1 MVRLGFHRLNPR
13 VIIPSFGTSLSACF
27 DIRYCA
33 TQQSLKAY
41 DNFNF
46 VVNKQ
51 INEDR
56 SFVLYPKERVLV
68 PTGLILQIKHP
79 YLDDST
85 YPGSYS
91 IRLHARSS
99 LALKHGIVLGNS
111 QGIVDVDYQEEIFVI
126 LTNISNL
133 PYTVSDQE
141 RIAQAEIVKN
151 ERFALEELIDRPE
164 KLSERNGGFGSTG
177 RI

>member
-1 MVRLGFHRLNPR
+1 MVNLGFHRLNPR
-13 VIIPSFGTSLSACF
+13 VLIPSFGTIMSACF

-33 TQQSLKAY
+33 TEKTLKTY
-41 DNFNF
+41 DCSNFQ
-46 VVNKQ
+46 VNRL
-51 INEDR
+51 ICEDR
-56 SFVLYPKERVLV
+56 SFVIYPKERVLV
-68 PTGLILQIKHP
+68 PTGLVLKIKQSSE
-79 YLDDST
+79 DST
-85 YPGSYS
+85 YLGCYS

-133 PYTVSDQE
+133 PYTVTDQE
-141 RIAQAEIVKN
+141 RIAQGEIVKN
-151 ERFALEELIDRPE
+151 ERFILEELVDRPE